1 VGITSWTLRWAFPNN
16 QQITGLWNGSYTQSG
31 RAVIVKNLSYNGSIP
46 TGGSYG
52 GMGFT
57 ANYSGTNGVPTSFSV
72 NGVVC
77 K

>member
-1 VGITSWTLRWAFPNN
+1 VGINNWMLKWSFPNN
-16 QQITGLWNGSYTQSG
+16 QQIDNLWNGSVAQSG
-31 RAVIVKNLSYNGSIP
+31 QSVTVNNLSYNGSIP
-46 TGGSYG
+46 AGGSYN

-57 ANYSGTNGVPTSFSV
+57 ANYGGTNAPPASFSV